1 MQRDPNGASPPGSGI
16 YGLSTPVAEARVVV
30 VPVPFDAT
38 ASYRKGAAKG
48 PATVLAA
55 SKQVE
60 LLDTETG
67 NPWREGIAMAAWP
80 AATGRALVRMNREAT
95 RLADPVIAAAG
106 PGRSRALQRR
116 ARAVD
121 AIGSRVNTIVRDGV
135 RALLAQGKLVAL
147 LGGDHSTP
155 FGSIEAHAE
164 AHPGMGI
171 LHVDAHPDL
180 RERFEGFTWSH
191 ASILY
196 NVATR
201 IPAVSRIVQVGVRD
215 ISPEELERARDSR
228 GRIRQFLD
236 AEMARERFQGVTW
249 DAQCRRI
256 AKALPRDVYVSF
268 DIDGLDPKLCP
279 HTGTP
284 VPGGLSFQEASQL
297 LRTVVESGRRIVG
310 VDLNEVAP
318 GPDGDEWDG
327 NVGARVL
334 YRLIGWMVASQARPA
349 GRGRR

>member
-16 YGLSTPVAEARVVV
+16 YGLSFSVEEARVVV
-30 VPVPFDAT
+30 LPVPFDAT
-38 ASYRKGAAKG
+38 TSYRKGTAKG
-48 PATVLAA
+48 PATVLSA

-67 NPWREGIAMAAWP
+67 HPWREGIAMAAWP
-80 AATGRALVRMNREAT
+80 GPVGRRLVRMNREAT
-95 RLADPVIAAAG
+95 RLADPVIAGAG
-106 PGRSRALQRR
+106 PGRNRALERR

-121 AIGSRVNTIVRDGV
+121 AIGARVNGIVRDAA
-135 RALLAQGKLVAL
+135 RALLGKGKLVAL

-171 LHVDAHPDL
+171 LQVDAHPDL
-180 RERFEGFTWSH
+180 RQAFEGLTWSH
-191 ASILY
+191 ASIMY

-215 ISPEELERARDSR
+215 ISPEEVERAAASH
-228 GRIRQFLD
+228 GRILQFLD
-236 AEMARERFQGVTW
+236 ADMARERFRGVTW
-249 DAQCRRI
+249 EAQCRRI
-256 AKALPRDVYVSF
+256 ARSLPRDVYVSL

-334 YRLIGWMVASQARPA
+334 YRLIGWMVASQAQPA
-349 GRGRR
+349 RRRRR